1 MDLRTKRKIE
11 INDQKE
17 KRKEEVIEAAVK
29 VLKEKGIEKSKMT
42 DIAEKAEVG
51 VASVYRY
58 FKTKPELVI
67 AAGTEFWREEI
78 DSLYHNLN
86 SLDFNELNGLEKVN
100 RILKVFLILFQE
112 QSDFIRFIEEFDN
125 YIVKEQI
132 PTDKLQAY
140 EKGIIDLKPV
150 MFEALKQGKEDG
162 SVRKGIDDNE
172 FYVTIA
178 HSLMTLCQK
187 LTLRGTI
194 LKSDKEIG
202 SEVQIRLLI
211 QMALAYIKND

>member
-11 INDQKE
+11 MNDQKE

-29 VLKEKGIEKSKMT
+29 VFKKKGIEKSKMT
-42 DIAEKAEVG
+42 DIAAKAEVG

-100 RILKVFLILFQE
+100 RILNVFLILFQG

-132 PTDKLQAY
+132 PPDKLQAY

-162 SVRKGIDDNE
+162 SVRKSIDDNE
-172 FYVTIA
+172 FYVTIT

-194 LKSDKEIG
+194 LRSDKEIG

-211 QMALAYIKND
+211 EMALAYIKND

>member
-11 INDQKE
+11 MNDQKE

>member
-11 INDQKE
+11 MNDQKE
-17 KRKEEVIEAAVK
+17 KRKQEVIEAAVK
-29 VLKEKGIEKSKMT
+29 VLKEKGIEKSKMA

-67 AAGTEFWREEI
+67 ATGTEFWREEI

-86 SLDFNELNGLEKVN
+86 SLDFDELNGLEKVN
-100 RILKVFLILFQE
+100 RILNVFLILFQE

-132 PTDKLQAY
+132 HPDKLQTY

-150 MFEALKQGKEDG
+150 MFEALKQGKKDG
-162 SVRKGIDDNE
+162 SVRKDIDDNK
-172 FYVTIA
+172 FYVTIT

-187 LTLRGTI
+187 LTIRGTI

-211 QMALAYIKND
+211 EMALAYIKND

>member
-11 INDQKE
+11 MNDQKE
-17 KRKEEVIEAAVK
+17 KRKQEVIEAAVK
-29 VLKEKGIEKSKMT
+29 VLKEKGIEKSKMA

-67 AAGTEFWREEI
+67 ATGTEFWREEI

-86 SLDFNELNGLEKVN
+86 SLDFDELNGLEKVN
-100 RILKVFLILFQE
+100 RILNVFLILFQE

-132 PTDKLQAY
+132 HPDKLQTY

-162 SVRKGIDDNE
+162 SVRKDIDDNK
-172 FYVTIA
+172 FYVTIT

-187 LTLRGTI
+187 LTIRGTI

-211 QMALAYIKND
+211 EMALAYIKND

>member
-11 INDQKE
+11 MNDQKE

-29 VLKEKGIEKSKMT
+29 VLKEKGIEKSKMA

-86 SLDFNELNGLEKVN
+86 SLDFDELNGLEKIN
-100 RILKVFLILFQE
+100 RILNVFLILFQE

-132 PTDKLQAY
+132 HPDKLQTY

-162 SVRKGIDDNE
+162 SVRKDIDDDE
-172 FYVTIA
+172 FYVTIT

-211 QMALAYIKND
+211 EMALVYIKND

>member
-11 INDQKE
+11 MNDQKE

-29 VLKEKGIEKSKMT
+29 VLREKGIEKSKMT

-78 DSLYHNLN
+78 DSLYYNLN

-100 RILKVFLILFQE
+100 RILNVFLILFQE

-132 PTDKLQAY
+132 PPDKLQAY

>member
-11 INDQKE
+11 MNDQKE

-78 DSLYHNLN
+78 DSLFHNLN

-100 RILKVFLILFQE
+100 RILNVFLILFQE

-132 PTDKLQAY
+132 SLDKLKVY

-150 MFEALKQGKEDG
+150 MFDALKQGKEDG

-172 FYVTIA
+172 FYVTIT

-211 QMALAYIKND
+211 KMALDYIKND